1 MNNSNVP
8 ASRART
14 LSVIGL
20 ITSLAL
26 SGCATKNF
34 VISPKLHQRS
44 AEAPT
49 QDLALAGG
57 LQYSLD
63 ALYDQRRL
71 FWEAAEEIEAGK
83 SITALGLMG
92 LAGAGIYRGAQGT
105 ANAGWMQRAGLAGSL
120 TWAGATWFEPNAR
133 QKIFLAGADSL
144 TCLASISVAYE
155 MPKEQ
160 HTFLM
165 NQIGVSRGHLESL
178 FSQRRLLQANG
189 LPASHPALKAIDQKT
204 KYAQRVLNEAD
215 KAMGN
220 LDSVGTRLRGLTALT
235 SAKVAREINEV
246 SQDLEKLPAAI
257 ASLKPQAN
265 LLMGAKVFDVS
276 QPPDPDSPA
285 TDATGGKSDAK
296 SDSSDC
302 PAPAP
307 ATTSTPNADAA
318 NKPPGGN
325 DKGKGKTTSHLGTSP
340 AAPQATPATPTT
352 LSPEQQT
359 ALSKSMQDLDTQLGP
374 VVSFV
379 QRIAQATRLNKLPAA
394 CVQDSIELVPDK
406 RSLVLSTAQSFQFLL
421 EGDPGRAQVQI
432 IGESLEPGTLDISSP
447 LDKGQN
453 LIRVAL
459 KSAPTETVQ
468 TTLRITDSKGQVHFD
483 VALKLCKK

>member
-1 MNNSNVP
+1 MNNSNFS

-14 LSVIGL
+14 LSVVGL

-44 AEAPT
+44 AEAAAEPK
-49 QDLALAGG
+49 DLAGDLDHA
-57 LQYSLD
+57 LD

-155 MPKEQ
+155 MPTKQ
-160 HTFLM
+160 HGPLLK
-165 NQIGVSRGHLESL
+165 NIEAARGHVEALY
-178 FSQRRLLQANG
+178 SQRRLLQANG

-285 TDATGGKSDAK
+285 PDAPGGKSDAK

-302 PAPAP
+302 PTPAP
-307 ATTSTPNADAA
+307 ATTSTSNADAA
-318 NKPPGGN
+318 GGN
-325 DKGKGKTTSHLGTSP
+325 DKGKGKTTSHPGTSP
-340 AAPQATPATPTT
+340 AARQATPAPMAS
-352 LSPEQQT
+352 LKQDQLT
-359 ALSKSMQDLDTQLGP
+359 ALSETMRHLDEQLGP

-406 RSLVLSTAQSFQFLL
+406 RSLVLSAAQSFQFLL

>member
-1 MNNSNVP
+1 MDYSAFPV
-8 ASRART
+8 SRART

-34 VISPKLHQRS
+34 VISPKLHKRS
-44 AEAPT
+44 AEAPPPE
-49 QDLALAGG
+49 QALAGG

-83 SITALGLMG
+83 SITALGLIG

-105 ANAGWMQRAGLAGSL
+105 ASAGWMQRAGLAGSL

-155 MPKEQ
+155 MSTTQ
-160 HTFLM
+160 HLHVL
-165 NQIGVSRGHLESL
+165 NNIEGARGHVEALY
-178 FSQRRLLQANG
+178 SQRRLLQASG
-189 LPASHPALKAIDQKT
+189 LSGSHPAIKAIDQKT

-265 LLMGAKVFDVS
+265 LLMGAKVFDVT
-276 QPPDPDSPA
+276 QT
-285 TDATGGKSDAK
+285 TDADPAPSEDAESKSASKGDSGACPPAPPPPASAPS
-296 SDSSDC
+296 SDSKK
-302 PAPAP
+302 
-307 ATTSTPNADAA
+307 STQNA
-318 NKPPGGN
+318 KTK
-325 DKGKGKTTSHLGTSP
+325 DKGKADTSNVTPPSP
-340 AAPQATPATPTT
+340 
-352 LSPEQQT
+352 T
-359 ALSKSMQDLDTQLGP
+359 ALTNAQMLPLSNVMSELDEALGP

-379 QRIAQATRLNKLPAA
+379 QRVAQATRLNKLPAA
-394 CVQDSIELVPDK
+394 CVQDAIELVPDK
-406 RSLVLSTAQSFQFLL
+406 RSLVLSASESFQFLL

-468 TTLRITDSKGQVHFD
+468 TTLRIADSKGQVHFD